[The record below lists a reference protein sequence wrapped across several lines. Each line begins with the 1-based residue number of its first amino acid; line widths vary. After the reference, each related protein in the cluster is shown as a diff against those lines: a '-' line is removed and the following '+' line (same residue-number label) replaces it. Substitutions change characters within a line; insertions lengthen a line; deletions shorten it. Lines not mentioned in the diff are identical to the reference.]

1 MRTSPTLPCD
11 AVIPELDA
19 PRIRPTSDP
28 PPGRVGAPAE
38 VTLRLVQDHHRVAAG
53 MNHIVVHWLFS
64 AGLSLEQR
72 WGRWATIARPQLF
85 PPRDRY
91 TKRKEAGES
100 WRGRRVPRAL
110 GSGVRQ
116 PPIGSA
122 LHSRQLHEQ
131 VIAGA

>member
-38 VTLRLVQDHHRVAAG
+38 VTLRLVQDHDRVAAG

-64 AGLSLEQR
+64 AGLSLE
-72 WGRWATIARPQLF
+72 T
-85 PPRDRY
+85 
-91 TKRKEAGES
+91 
-100 WRGRRVPRAL
+100 AL
-110 GSGVRQ
+110 GLMGDHRAAAAVPAPRPVHRPLGAFCTAAS
-116 PPIGSA
+116 SM
-122 LHSRQLHEQ
+122 SR
-131 VIAGA
+131 